1 MGDASILQALVNG
14 LTSAGIYILVAL
26 GLTLVLSIMNIVQL
40 AHGEVY
46 MIGAYVV
53 YYFSTSLG
61 LNFYLA
67 VIIAIIATGVLGILL
82 ERVFLRPFRARPDSA
97 LALTAGLILVF
108 QNLVLAIATG
118 TPKSYKTPYEGEV
131 LSVGGV
137 TLSVERVVIVVAAF
151 VLIAALFLYI
161 RYTKNGQAML
171 AVAQDREGAA
181 LQGISVDR
189 LSAMAMFVGCGLAGI
204 AGALVGSL
212 FSLLPTMGGNVLM
225 KGIAVI
231 ILGGLGSIPGTV
243 VGGLIIGLLD
253 GLIPLMTT
261 QYAASLIG
269 FVIVILILLFRPR
282 GLWGHESPF

>member
-1 MGDASILQALVNG
+1 LGGSQVLQAFFNG
-14 LTSAGIYILVAL
+14 LTSSGIYILVAL

-53 YYFSTSLG
+53 YYFVDKLG
-61 LNFYLA
+61 VNFYA
-67 VIIAIIATGVLGILL
+67 GVVIAIVATGILGVIL

-97 LALTAGLILVF
+97 MVLTAGLILVF
-108 QNLVLAIATG
+108 QNIVLAIATG
-118 TPKSYKTPYEGEV
+118 TPKKSRTPYEGDV
-131 LSVGGV
+131 VHMGGV
-137 TLSVERVVIVVAAF
+137 TLSIERIVIIVAAL
-151 VLIAALFLYI
+151 VLIAALFLYL
-161 RYTKNGQAML
+161 RHTKNGQAME

-189 LSAMAMFVGCGLAGI
+189 LSAIAMFMGCGLAGI
-204 AGALVGSL
+204 AGAFVGSL

-253 GLIPLMTT
+253 GLIPLVTT

-269 FVIVILILLFRPR
+269 FVIVILILMFRPQ
-282 GLWGHESPF
+282 GLWGHESP